1 MVKDLLRICL
11 RHFCAGTAVLALG
24 VCFLPAAV
32 LAQNQPSIPDSRT
45 TQEEDIREA
54 AFLFLLEIGTG
65 PNPDYSIYC
74 LAVNSSGLTS
84 GDDPS
89 EALLKR
95 FPRMHRTIRKSSNC
109 EIINKP
115 KDLFSAVRDKQS
127 GKPAWMISLTSIYWL
142 NHKEVRVGGARYCGA
157 FEENASKAPL
167 TGHRRW

>member
-74 LAVNSSGLTS
+74 
-84 GDDPS
+84 
-89 EALLKR
+89 
-95 FPRMHRTIRKSSNC
+95 
-109 EIINKP
+109 
-115 KDLFSAVRDKQS
+115 
-127 GKPAWMISLTSIYWL
+127 
-142 NHKEVRVGGARYCGA
+142 
-157 FEENASKAPL
+157 
-167 TGHRRW
+167 